1 MRDRP
6 RALRTEKFKHIED
19 AGLLPDDT
27 VQVRYDVPA
36 DLPAQES
43 PLADLPENWRAD
55 ERLTRSLP
63 SVIVPIP
70 DADDSNLIINHRLD
84 DSVRIT
90 ISGVEKFAY
99 DPRLFVFWLR
109 REWTVA

>member
-1 MRDRP
+1 M
-6 RALRTEKFKHIED
+6 L
-19 AGLLPDDT
+19 
-27 VQVRYDVPA
+27 VRYDVPA
-36 DLPAQES
+36 DLRVEES
-43 PLADLPENWRAD
+43 PLADLPEKWRAD